1 MIRYIALGGALATM
15 MLGNAALAAGEDRP
29 NESGLVLSAVQRNPN
44 AVLHKPEYKD
54 KEIRVIGIVNGMV
67 NKLTNLSQR
76 LENQLIA
83 AKRLA
88 PSSNATT
95 ALETAVRSAQQ
106 IISAT
111 IQSLQTIPESDKPTA
126 LIPEIREQITMIKSR
141 VEAVRL
147 ENIKFHQSL

>member
-1 MIRYIALGGALATM
+1 MIRYIALGTILALAT
-15 MLGNAALAAGEDRP
+15 LSTAALAAGENAP

-44 AVLHKPEYKD
+44 AVLHKPEHQD
-54 KEIRVIGIVNGMV
+54 KETRVVGIVNGMV

-88 PSSNATT
+88 PSANATA

-126 LIPEIREQITMIKSR
+126 LIPDIKEHITMFKNR

-147 ENIKFHQSL
+147 EMIKFHQSL